1 MGVLFSSSSSS
12 GWLSRSASSVGE
24 RQSDTFALPSLP
36 KRAETFGGFDSSL
49 SCTDGAIKK
58 RSSEELSSV
67 DPAAGP
73 VVLQLNGEQ
82 QATGLELV
90 HNVSSLI
97 SLLSSQATAFESL
110 RADFLTEVKA
120 LKSINP
126 AGSSSVPFAGVSGL
140 GKFQHKASHN
150 QRLEELRNLQVRIT
164 IFLFYESEEVLFS
177 H

>member
-36 KRAETFGGFDSSL
+36 KRAETFGGFDSNL

-58 RSSEELSSV
+58 RSSEEINKVV
-67 DPAAGP
+67 DPAAAP

-110 RADFLTEVKA
+110 RADFMTEVKA

-126 AGSSSVPFAGVSGL
+126 AGPSSVPFAGL

-150 QRLEELRNLQVRIT
+150 QRLEELRNLQVRE
-164 IFLFYESEEVLFS
+164 LSS